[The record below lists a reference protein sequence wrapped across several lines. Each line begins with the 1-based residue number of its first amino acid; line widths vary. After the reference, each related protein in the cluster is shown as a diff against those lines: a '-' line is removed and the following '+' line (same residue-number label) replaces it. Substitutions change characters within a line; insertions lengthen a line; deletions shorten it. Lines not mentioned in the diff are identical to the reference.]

1 MLVQHGEMKG
11 VALEQEI
18 GSFGTAYSRG
28 GIDSA
33 YDRSFGGDPGHI
45 SRGELR
51 FQAALRAAGGTAE
64 DTEGD
69 SRPTAGSKWR
79 AYPEGDATGSKK
91 TVVNVYSNKQLT
103 SAPARAPPAHVGMTS
118 DEANKDLNNYFG
130 SIDRQVKLRERREA
144 TAMLRR
150 LGGLSS
156 SGGVGNDDDAAATA
170 PAGPSSGS
178 SHASRGRR
186 VSSRGRAGHVRR
198 RQSSLYGLLKKAV
211 QSEEFQRDLVNDA
224 EAKYKTSLMGD
235 Y

>member
-1 MLVQHGEMKG
+1 MARCNQT
-11 VALEQEI
+11 I
-18 GSFGTAYSRG
+18 F
-28 GIDSA
+28 
-33 YDRSFGGDPGHI
+33 
-45 SRGELR
+45 
-51 FQAALRAAGGTAE
+51 RAAGGTAE
-64 DTEGD
+64 DTEGN
-69 SRPTAGSKWR
+69 SRPTAGSKWH
-79 AYPEGDATGSKK
+79 AYPEGGATGSRK

-144 TAMLRR
+144 TAMLKR

-156 SGGVGNDDDAAATA
+156 SGGVGNDDDDAAATA
-170 PAGPSSGS
+170 PAGPSSAS
-178 SHASRGRR
+178 SRASRGRR

>member
-1 MLVQHGEMKG
+1 
-11 VALEQEI
+11 
-18 GSFGTAYSRG
+18 
-28 GIDSA
+28 
-33 YDRSFGGDPGHI
+33 
-45 SRGELR
+45 
-51 FQAALRAAGGTAE
+51 
-64 DTEGD
+64 
-69 SRPTAGSKWR
+69 
-79 AYPEGDATGSKK
+79 
-91 TVVNVYSNKQLT
+91 
-103 SAPARAPPAHVGMTS
+103 MTS

-156 SGGVGNDDDAAATA
+156 SGGVGNDDDDVAATA
-170 PAGPSSGS
+170 PAEPSSASGR
-178 SHASRGRR
+178 ASRGRR
-186 VSSRGRAGHVRR
+186 VSSRGRAEHVRR